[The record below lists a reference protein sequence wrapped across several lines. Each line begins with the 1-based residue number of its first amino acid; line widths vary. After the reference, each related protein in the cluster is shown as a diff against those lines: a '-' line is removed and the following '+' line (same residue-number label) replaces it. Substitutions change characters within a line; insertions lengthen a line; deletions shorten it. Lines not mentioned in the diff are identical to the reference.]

1 MGLLRP
7 PGPPA
12 LKAPASFFCSP
23 AELEEEGTLTLEAQ
37 QPLCARC
44 LNSGTCTDVLPP
56 LWELSSW
63 WIRVPDPTSPQLPL
77 SRSTVPCPAGNFLPC
92 RQDHQHR
99 EPQTYF
105 FVLRNWL
112 WSVVHCGDNDSIL
125 CAGVTDGAPPPPQGC
140 HYQTAAL
147 QGPGLLSADAAR
159 LTCGGVHQGEF
170 SGVCC
175 CAMGAF
181 FLALCPSGRL
191 CAHPPSHCHL
201 CQSDLAAQRE
211 GPAHVWEGRSG
222 YLW

>member
-12 LKAPASFFCSP
+12 LKAAASFFCSP
-23 AELEEEGTLTLEAQ
+23 AVLEEGPEEEGTLTLEAL
-37 QPLCARC
+37 QPLRARC

-99 EPQTYF
+99 EPQTC
-105 FVLRNWL
+105 FVLRDWL

-125 CAGVTDGAPPPPQGC
+125 CASVADGAPTPHRAAITRPRPCRALGSCLLMLPASPAEVPIRASSQVSVAVPWGPSSWPCAPQAG
-140 HYQTAAL
+140 
-147 QGPGLLSADAAR
+147 S
-159 LTCGGVHQGEF
+159 
-170 SGVCC
+170 
-175 CAMGAF
+175 
-181 FLALCPSGRL
+181 
-191 CAHPPSHCHL
+191 AHPPSRCHL

-211 GPAHVWEGRSG
+211 GPAHV
-222 YLW
+222 